1 MDRFERWREV
11 MQTAGDENA
20 VAHAI
25 REYVAAIP
33 APVVSL
39 LPPECQKALAEYDVQ
54 RAAITLMHCEL
65 GYSGDATVAEL
76 LHGIAQT
83 YAAASQRIAR
93 LAKER

>member
-1 MDRFERWREV
+1 MERFERWREV
-11 MQTAGDENA
+11 MQAAQDEAGVAQA
-20 VAHAI
+20 V
-25 REYVAAIP
+25 REYVATMP
-33 APVVSL
+33 AAVVSL
-39 LPPECQKALAEYDVQ
+39 LPAECQKALADHDIQ
-54 RAAITLMHCEL
+54 RSAITLMHCEL